1 MSGIPMIRLLT
12 LLAVGLASGSIA
24 ARTAAAQT
32 PTTTLAIADL
42 EPLPA
47 AADSLLWAH
56 AEDGGETFSP
66 TSRGYW
72 SAAFVAPTCYVLLFD
87 APGVGNA
94 TFPLEDPL
102 PPLPLGHVPGLC
114 DVDGVRP
121 GWYLLVPSRKA
132 APNDRLKP

>member
-1 MSGIPMIRLLT
+1 MRRIAIT
-12 LLAVGLASGSIA
+12 LLAVVGLASAS
-24 ARTAAAQT
+24 AAQT

-72 SAAFVAPTCYVLLFD
+72 SAVFVAPTCYVLLFD
-87 APGVGNA
+87 APGG
-94 TFPLEDPL
+94 LEDPL
-102 PPLPLGHVPGLC
+102 PPLPLGLVPGLC
-114 DVDGVRP
+114 DTEGVQP
-121 GWYLLVPSRKA
+121 GWYSLVPSRA
-132 APNDRLKP
+132 SSPGRPREP